1 MADRIK
7 DAWDEVG
14 DGFADLGRRLSE
26 HYNKLGPDPSASVDE
41 EKVREAIRLLTDQV
55 ERAFTSLGDT
65 LRDPGAKKGID
76 RVGQVVRERA
86 RDHLLG
92 GGRRDPHTPQGR
104 VGAPRSPGPR
114 VDLSVVSFQCFRI
127 ARARRLE
134 R

>member
-55 ERAFTSLGDT
+55 DRAFTSLGDT
-65 LRDPGAKKGID
+65 LRDPSAKKGID
-76 RVGQVVRERA
+76 RVVKSFGRA
-86 RDHLLG
+86 LATTFSEVGEEIRTRLKG
-92 GGRRDPHTPQGR
+92 GSEPPEAQGP
-104 VGAPRSPGPR
+104 AST
-114 VDLSVVSFQCFRI
+114 
-127 ARARRLE
+127 
-134 R
+134 